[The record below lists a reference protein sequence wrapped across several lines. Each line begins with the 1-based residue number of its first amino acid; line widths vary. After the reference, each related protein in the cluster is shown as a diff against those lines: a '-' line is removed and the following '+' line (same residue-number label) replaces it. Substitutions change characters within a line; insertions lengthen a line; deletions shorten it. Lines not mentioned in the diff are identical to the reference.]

1 MSLKNKSVLVSGGA
15 GFIGSHLVDR
25 IVKEEP
31 ENLVVVDNFFLGD
44 KSNLEDVKGNYPNL
58 KIYDQDA
65 TDYERVRTIMEEE
78 GIEVV
83 FNLAIVPLPVSI
95 EKPKWTYEHNV
106 AITSTFCELLRNDFF
121 KTLINFSSSEAY
133 GTYISAPM
141 EENHPLNPMTPYAAS
156 KAAADCLLLSYC
168 RTFGI
173 DASIIRPFNNYGP
186 RQNDKSYA
194 AVIPITIKRILSG
207 EAPIIQWN
215 GEQSRDFI
223 CVTDTVDAAIEVYN
237 HKNTRGK
244 VLNIASGKD
253 TTINIVVKTI
263 AKLLDCNKPIIYQE
277 KRPGDVRR
285 HIANTFLA
293 RDLIGFKPKISLEE
307 GLRCTVEWYKNSY
320 KNNKLSER
328 GME

>member
-1 MSLKNKSVLVSGGA
+1 MSLKNKSVLVIGGA

-25 IVKEEP
+25 VVKKEP
-31 ENLVVVDNFFLGD
+31 ENLVVVDNFFLGTH
-44 KSNLEDVKGNYPNL
+44 SNLEDAKRNYPNL
-58 KIYDQDA
+58 RIHDQDA

-83 FNLAIVPLPVSI
+83 FNLAIVPLPVSL

-106 AITSTFCELLRNDFF
+106 AITSTYCELLRNDFF
-121 KTLINFSSSEAY
+121 ETLINFSSSEAY
-133 GTYISAPM
+133 GTCLYAPM
-141 EENHPLNPMTPYAAS
+141 DEDHPLNPMTPYAAS
-156 KAAADCLLLSYC
+156 KASADHLLLSYY

-173 DASIIRPFNNYGP
+173 DAAIVRPFNNFGP

-194 AVIPITIKRILSG
+194 AVIPITIRRILSG
-207 EAPIIQWN
+207 KAPVIYWD

-223 CVTDTVDAAIEVYN
+223 YAANTADGAIEVYD

-253 TTINIVVKTI
+253 TTINTVVKAITKI
-263 AKLLDCNKPIIYQE
+263 LNCDKPVVYKE

-293 RDLIGFKPKISLEE
+293 RDLLNFKPKVSFEE
-307 GLRCTVEWYKNSY
+307 GLKLTVEWYKNSY
-320 KNNKLSER
+320 KNKNEK
-328 GME
+328 

>member
-31 ENLVVVDNFFLGD
+31 EKLVVVDNFFLGR
-44 KSNLEDVKGNYPNL
+44 KSNLEEAKRKYPNL

-65 TDYERVRTIMEEE
+65 TDYERMSLIMKEEA
-78 GIEVV
+78 IEAV
-83 FNLAIVPLPVSI
+83 FNLAIVPLPVSL
-95 EKPKWTYEHNV
+95 EKPKWTYEHNI
-106 AITSTFCELLRNDFF
+106 AISSSYCELLRNDFF

-133 GTYISAPM
+133 GTYICATMDES
-141 EENHPLNPMTPYAAS
+141 HSLNPMTPYAAS
-156 KAAADCLLLSYC
+156 KASVDHLVLSYC

-173 DASIIRPFNNYGP
+173 DAAIVRPFNNFGP

-194 AVIPITIKRILSG
+194 AVIPLTIRRILSG
-207 EAPIIQWN
+207 EAPVIYWD

-223 CVTDTVDAAIEVYN
+223 FVTDTADGAIEVYN

-253 TTINIVVKTI
+253 TTINTVVKTI
-263 AKLLDCNKPIIYQE
+263 TKLLNCDKPIVYKE

-293 RDLIGFKPKISLEE
+293 RDLLNFKPKISFEE
-307 GLRCTVEWYKNSY
+307 GMKLTVEWYKNSY
-320 KNNKLSER
+320 K
-328 GME
+328 

>member
-25 IVKEEP
+25 IIKEEP
-31 ENLVVVDNFFLGD
+31 ENLVVVDNFSLG
-44 KSNLEDVKGNYPNL
+44 KLSNLEDAKKNYPNL
-58 KIYDQDA
+58 KIYNQDA
-65 TDYERVRTIMEEE
+65 TDYERMRRIMEEE
-78 GIEVV
+78 SIEVV
-83 FNLAIVPLPVSI
+83 FNLAIVPLPVSL

-106 AITSTFCELLRNDFF
+106 AITSTYCELLRNDFF

-133 GTYISAPM
+133 GTCLYAPM
-141 EENHPLNPMTPYAAS
+141 DENHPLNPMTPYAAS
-156 KAAADCLLLSYC
+156 KASADHLLLSYY

-173 DASIIRPFNNYGP
+173 DAAIVRPFNNFGP

-194 AVIPITIKRILSG
+194 AVIPITIRRILSG
-207 EAPIIQWN
+207 EAPVIYWD

-223 CVTDTVDAAIEVYN
+223 YVANTADGTIEVYN

-244 VLNIASGKD
+244 VINIASGKD
-253 TTINIVVKTI
+253 ITINTVVKTI
-263 AKLLDCNKPIIYQE
+263 AKLLNCDKPIVYKE

-293 RDLIGFKPKISLEE
+293 RDLLNFKPKISFEE
-307 GLRCTVEWYKNSY
+307 GMKLTIEWYKNLY
-320 KNNKLSER
+320 KKQK
-328 GME
+328 